1 MNSFWI
7 FIIIYGAIL
16 FVFVTISYSLFVYRF
31 HLLTMELSKGR
42 QRIKKFENADS
53 VKAKLFAL
61 PEGSLNAVLTRIRS
75 RPIDSSEKLLW
86 IGFPSHFRFLS
97 KERRKKNIFAVIG
110 LIGLFFVFY
119 SWRFSQLG
127 WETVFY
133 LCYSGSTPSVVV
145 VFIICYYLKK
155 IKETTK
161 TKNKVAFA
169 ISSHRIFLIG
179 NPNEHS
185 IFSWE
190 ISKIST
196 IFARDE
202 KQNSKTLVFKFED
215 EIEEPEFQF
224 LPNVDQINLFIE
236 ELKKNLLN
244 NKSNEI
250 DYEKLELSNLQQI
263 WILDSQVIDEIIDED
278 GFMELFDNRKPIDND
293 IEDQRLMETSSNK
306 SEIEMIEDK
315 IL

>member
-1 MNSFWI
+1 MEAFWI
-7 FIIIYGAIL
+7 TIIALGSIL
-16 FVFVTISYSLFVYRF
+16 FILYCVCYLLFAYRF

-61 PEGSLNAVLTRIRS
+61 PEGSLNAIS
-75 RPIDSSEKLLW
+75 FK
-86 IGFPSHFRFLS
+86 
-97 KERRKKNIFAVIG
+97 RKKKKKYFAVIA
-110 LIGLFFVFY
+110 LIGIAPTIY
-119 SWRFSQLG
+119 PWRYIQLG

-133 LCYSGSTPSVVV
+133 SCYFGAAASVVA

-155 IKETTK
+155 IKKTTK

-169 ISSHRIFLIG
+169 ISSHRIFLVG

-250 DYEKLELSNLQQI
+250 DYEKLELSNSQQV